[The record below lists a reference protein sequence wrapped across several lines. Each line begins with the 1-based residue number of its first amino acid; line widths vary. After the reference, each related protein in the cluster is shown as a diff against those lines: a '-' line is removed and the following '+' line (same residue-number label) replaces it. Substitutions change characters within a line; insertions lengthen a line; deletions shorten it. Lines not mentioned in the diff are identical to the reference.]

1 MGTNFYRIPSVNELE
16 TRRNRLM
23 ARIRRMELS
32 PSSVNSNFAI
42 EKPEVFENWTPWD
55 EFTDGLKV
63 HLGKRSMG
71 WKFLWNFNNRQ
82 YWNDKK
88 TLVEF
93 VRSGRIVDEYGAEM
107 DQDEFI
113 EMAFSWGQE
122 DGYDMVT
129 YYLQHPELRRPWDKK
144 EELYVDGLRVSESTD
159 FS

>member
-1 MGTNFYRIPSVNELE
+1 
-16 TRRNRLM
+16 
-23 ARIRRMELS
+23 
-32 PSSVNSNFAI
+32 
-42 EKPEVFENWTPWD
+42 
-55 EFTDGLKV
+55 
-63 HLGKRSMG
+63 MG

-93 VRSGRIVDEYGAEM
+93 VKSGRIVDEYGVEM